1 MTRPLEHQTWVV
13 TGAAGRIGS
22 HLTRELA
29 PLVERLK
36 LTDRRPIDTSWS
48 TVADLADLDA
58 IRTIVAGADGVIHL
72 GGISDEADFHDL
84 AQANIVGTF
93 HVLEAARLGGVAR
106 VVYASSNRASGMYP
120 AGTTI
125 TSADEPRP
133 DGLYGVSKVAGEAL
147 CRLYAE
153 KFGLTTIALRI
164 GSFESHPAGLRHL
177 STWLSPADTTR
188 AFLAAMTAPVAG
200 YTCIYAVSANT
211 RRWWDLSAGEALGY
225 HPVDDAEAF
234 AGDVPDAANEMT
246 GPQAG
251 SFAEPDFTLSV
262 QRHLN

>member
-1 MTRPLEHQTWVV
+1 VTSPLENQTWVV

-22 HLTRELA
+22 LLTRDLA
-29 PLVERLK
+29 PLVGRLI
-36 LTDRRPIDTSWS
+36 LTDRRPIDSTSC
-48 TVADLADLDA
+48 TVADLTDLDA

-72 GGISDEADFHDL
+72 GGIADEADFHDL
-84 AQANIVGTF
+84 AEANIVGTF
-93 HVLEAARLGGVAR
+93 HVLEAARLGGVSR

-120 AGTTI
+120 AGTPISPT
-125 TSADEPRP
+125 DEPRP

-153 KFGLTTIALRI
+153 KFGLTTVALRI
-164 GSFESHPAGLRHL
+164 GSFEKRPAGLRHL
-177 STWLSPADTTR
+177 STWLSPADATR
-188 AFLAAMTAPVAG
+188 AFLAAMTAPVHG
-200 YTCIYAVSANT
+200 YECFYAVSANT

-225 HPVDDAEAF
+225 HPRDDAEAF